1 MKFDVIIKGD
11 HNDADY
17 AYTTNVMSADQVE
30 RLASIIKR
38 LQRFKGNSKWSID
51 WEISYWGA
59 NKPENKYGDLLTGDE
74 YDWMN
79 DIVPRGPDEAG
90 LHTINSI
97 TVYPTEGR
105 RVL

>member
-51 WEISYWGA
+51 WEISY
-59 NKPENKYGDLLTGDE
+59 
-74 YDWMN
+74 
-79 DIVPRGPDEAG
+79 
-90 LHTINSI
+90 
-97 TVYPTEGR
+97 
-105 RVL
+105 